1 MKIFTFPSTFKVQF
15 VRTPD
20 INIYSHITVCTLS
33 IQTKGLQQ
41 SILFQFFFYFGF
53 RRKYVRKCYKK
64 LDLLASFEITVI
76 LSRNLL
82 FRGLTHTHA
91 FIFFL
96 CSRKDLRINSESF
109 RLYSLSCQ
117 VKPENNN
124 KGELRYQI
132 AYLGEMFGYH
142 IVTKISS
149 TDFDKPQSTNR
160 KNFSY

>member
-20 INIYSHITVCTLS
+20 INIYSHLTVCTLS
-33 IQTKGLQQ
+33 IQTKGLYQ
-41 SILFQFFFYFGF
+41 SILFQFFQFGF
-53 RRKYVRKCYKK
+53 RRKHVRKCYKK

-82 FRGLTHTHA
+82 FRGLTRTHT

-96 CSRKDLRINSESF
+96 ASRKDLRINSESF
-109 RLYSLSCQ
+109 RLYLLSCQ

-124 KGELRYQI
+124 KGELRYHVNVQMSI
-132 AYLGEMFGYH
+132 LFTFKGELDRRLY
-142 IVTKISS
+142 
-149 TDFDKPQSTNR
+149 
-160 KNFSY
+160 